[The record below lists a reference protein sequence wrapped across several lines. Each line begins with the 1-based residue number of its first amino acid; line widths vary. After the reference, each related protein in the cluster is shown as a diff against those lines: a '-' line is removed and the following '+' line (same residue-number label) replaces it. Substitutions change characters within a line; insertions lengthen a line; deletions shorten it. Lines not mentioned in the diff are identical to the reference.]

1 LLLSLLV
8 KEYYKTSCVTAHIFA
23 LKTSPELS
31 MVAHTCNPATWKVE
45 IKRLMVQDQ
54 PKQKIIETPIST
66 ISLTWWHPPVI
77 AAMQEA

>member
-45 IKRLMVQDQ
+45 IKRCMVQGQ
-54 PKQKIIETPIST
+54 PEQTIIETPFQPIS
-66 ISLTWWHPPVI
+66 
-77 AAMQEA
+77 AMQEA